1 MDKERRTRQP
11 VVSLVFNND
20 ISTTLSRR
28 ANDIIMIQKNEK
40 EYRRTTVQNDEKT
53 HDGSASG
60 INIGDSLPNFDS
72 ISFANRSIQILE
84 DND

>member
-1 MDKERRTRQP
+1 
-11 VVSLVFNND
+11 
-20 ISTTLSRR
+20 
-28 ANDIIMIQKNEK
+28 MIQKNEK